1 MFGKIRNTNSKS
13 HKCNI
18 LIRTTKGESICTL
31 FKIANFANF
40 KMIVDRFSFRY
51 RPKNNEGK
59 ALIESR
65 SSGFDRG
72 ILFPASTNFTS
83 TKVKKL
89 ITPLKI
95 GLFVPPRNTQ
105 LMNRNRTD
113 RLTVGRLKEVE
124 PSYA

>member
-1 MFGKIRNTNSKS
+1 
-13 HKCNI
+13 
-18 LIRTTKGESICTL
+18 
-31 FKIANFANF
+31 
-40 KMIVDRFSFRY
+40 MIVDRFSFRY

-72 ILFPASTNFTS
+72 ILFPASTNS
-83 TKVKKL
+83 RKVKKL

>member
-1 MFGKIRNTNSKS
+1 
-13 HKCNI
+13 
-18 LIRTTKGESICTL
+18 
-31 FKIANFANF
+31 
-40 KMIVDRFSFRY
+40 MIVDRFSFRY

-83 TKVKKL
+83 RKVKKL